1 MKTKM
6 IITSMILSAILLLS
20 FALTPVWA
28 QQPAKS
34 QTLAPINSLHS
45 SIPRNHTTPVV
56 YQPTNHT
63 SPNVADHT
71 VMSIDTL
78 PTSEPSY
85 DYCFWGDT
93 TGYSVTTMT
102 STLEIDYNY
111 IMTFNQHFPT
121 WFSTAL
127 CSYNYNPETA
137 KGELCEIGLSIEADN
152 NIYFYETYMNYGDGA
167 HTIMFDC
174 PDWVVYYPITFYM
187 WQSSQYTWSYRA
199 VCNGYTFDDLPD
211 HNYGQ
216 PLSISYYGCETEN
229 IRMNI
234 MDYSSAITTYSDVL
248 YVINWQTPYDAEFS
262 SSYTSQAGIG
272 SYYSGNYAQSF
283 YDAGN
288 NWNIESFVNGDCP
301 GAGIYI
307 DGNYV
312 GTTTASIY
320 IVPGY
325 HDISIDYDYYGTCYA
340 ESYIDGGFINEGYSV
355 YNQYADGSC
364 HNLEFHCYYG
374 K

>member
-1 MKTKM
+1 MALM
-6 IITSMILSAILLLS
+6 LSS
-20 FALTPVWA
+20 FTTVLAPRA
-28 QQPAKS
+28 SASK
-34 QTLAPINSLHS
+34 TLAPINSFHP
-45 SIPRNHTTPVV
+45 SIPLNHTTPVL

-63 SPNVADHT
+63 SPYRLNVADHT

-85 DYCFWGDT
+85 DYCFFGDT
-93 TGYSVTTMT
+93 EGYSVTTMT
-102 STLEIDYNY
+102 STLEIDYSY

-127 CSYNYNPETA
+127 CSYNYNPDTA
-137 KGELCEIGLSIEADN
+137 QGELCEIGIYIAEDN
-152 NIYFYETYMNYGDGA
+152 NIWLYETYMNYGDGA
-167 HTIMFDC
+167 HSEWFNI

-199 VCNGYTFDDLPD
+199 VCNGYTFNNLPD

-216 PLSISYYGCETEN
+216 PLSISYYACETEN

-234 MDYSSAITTYSDVL
+234 MDYSSSITTYSDVL
-248 YVINWQTPYDAEFS
+248 YVMNWQTAYDADFS
-262 SSYTSQAGIG
+262 SYGGGQAGIG
-272 SYYSGNYAQSF
+272 YYYSGNYAQSF

-288 NWNIESFVNGDCP
+288 NWNIESFVGGADCP
-301 GAGIYI
+301 GAGIFV

-340 ESYIDGGFINEGYSV
+340 ESYIDSGWIDEGYSV

-364 HNLEFHCYYG
+364 HNLEFYCYYG